1 MRGDLGGGGQEWCIT
16 AGGNDISLGDVKG
29 VRNERREGKSQ
40 ESKRVWRGA
49 LSTVTRVR
57 VRTEV
62 KDS

>member
-1 MRGDLGGGGQEWCIT
+1 MRGDWGVEWCIT

-29 VRNERREGKSQ
+29 VRNERRGGKSQ
-40 ESKRVWRGA
+40 ERKRVRRGA